1 MKVGHALRILPALE
15 AVFPLRSLLL
25 ASAHTAPQDAW
36 GSGGPYLT
44 IGKHDVDS
52 AELRRQFALSFRALT
67 THLSDL
73 YDAFADAIDFI
84 DSGEPSAA
92 VGRILDAGRRE
103 ERVGRFDQAQAWY
116 RAALQIAEPLQD
128 HRPEIDALLTLGDLS
143 ARIGLY
149 RQSARVHQRALAL
162 AEAAFY
168 PSAAASASAGLGT
181 VATAAGDWRGAQAWY
196 ERALVLAEAEGDASR
211 SAGIHHIFGEF
222 FRRKGDIA
230 QATAELSQAR
240 EAFEALGQARELA
253 RVLLTEALLFA
264 DRGALR
270 RAAGTFREALAWLRA
285 GPADPALEVSIRLHL
300 ARLRIEEDHLL
311 QAEDEL
317 RHGERLAIDHTLIG
331 QLVEV
336 YSAMG
341 TVRGLQEDDSGFVFF
356 EQAIQLLPMIGRSP
370 VLEARL
376 YHDYGGFMK
385 RIGRTAE
392 AHAHFDRARE
402 LFDSVGAQSD
412 LHKVEA
418 DLVQMPA

>member
-1 MKVGHALRILPALE
+1 MKVGHALRILPSLE

-25 ASAHTAPQDAW
+25 ASAHTAPQDEW

-52 AELRRQFALSFRALT
+52 AELRRQFAVSFRALT
-67 THLSDL
+67 AHLSDL
-73 YDAFADAIDFI
+73 YNAFADAIDLI
-84 DSGEPSAA
+84 DRGEASAA
-92 VGRILDAGRRE
+92 VERLLDAGRRE
-103 ERVGRFDQAQAWY
+103 ERVGRFDQAQAWD
-116 RAALQIAEPLQD
+116 RAALQLAEPLQD
-128 HRPEIDALLTLGDLS
+128 HRPEINALLTLGDLS
-143 ARIGLY
+143 TRVGLY
-149 RQSARVHQRALAL
+149 RQAARVYQRALAL

-168 PSAAASASAGLGT
+168 PRASASASAGLGT
-181 VATAAGDWRGAQAWY
+181 VATAAGDWRGAQAWF
-196 ERALVLAEAEGDASR
+196 ERALGLAESEGDGAQIAR
-211 SAGIHHIFGEF
+211 IHHAFGEF
-222 FRRKGDIA
+222 FRRKGDA
-230 QATAELSQAR
+230 ARATSELGVAR
-240 EAFEALGQARELA
+240 ETFEALGEARELA

-285 GPADPALEVSIRLHL
+285 GPADPALEVGIRVQL
-300 ARLRIEEDHLL
+300 ARLRMDEEHLL

-317 RHGERLAIDHTLIG
+317 RHSERLAIDHTLIG
-331 QLVEV
+331 HLVEI
-336 YSAMG
+336 YGAMG
-341 TVRGLQEDDSGFVFF
+341 TVRGLQQDDSGFVFF

-376 YHDYGGFMK
+376 YHDYGAFMK
-385 RIGRTAE
+385 RVGRPAE

>member
-1 MKVGHALRILPALE
+1 MKVGHALRILPSLE

-25 ASAHTAPQDAW
+25 ASAHSAPQDAW

-52 AELRRQFALSFRALT
+52 TELRRQFAVSFRALT

-73 YDAFADAIDFI
+73 YNAFADAVDLI

-92 VGRILDAGRRE
+92 VERILDAGRRE
-103 ERVGRFDQAQAWY
+103 EGVGRIDQAQAWY

-128 HRPEIDALLTLGDLS
+128 HRPEINALLTLGDLS
-143 ARIGLY
+143 ARVGLY
-149 RQSARVHQRALAL
+149 RQSGRVHQRALAL

-181 VATAAGDWRGAQAWY
+181 VATAAGDWRGAQAWF
-196 ERALVLAEAEGDASR
+196 ERALGLAEAEGDASR
-211 SAGIHHIFGEF
+211 TAHIHHAFGEF

-230 QATAELSQAR
+230 RATTELSLAR
-240 EAFEALGQARELA
+240 ETFETLGQARDLA
-253 RVLLTEALLFA
+253 RVLLTEALLFS
-264 DRGALR
+264 DHGNLR

-285 GPADPALEVSIRLHL
+285 GTADPALEVDIRLHL
-300 ARLRIEEDHLL
+300 ARLRMEEDHLL

-317 RHGERLAIDHTLIG
+317 RHSEGLAVQHTLIG
-331 QLVEV
+331 HLVGV
-336 YSAMG
+336 YGAMG
-341 TVRGLQEDDSGFVFF
+341 TVRGLQDDDSGFVFF
-356 EQAIQLLPMIGRSP
+356 EQAIQLLPMVGRSP

-376 YHDYGGFMK
+376 YHDYGTFMK
-385 RIGRTAE
+385 RVGRPAE
-392 AHAHFDRARE
+392 AHAHFDHARE
-402 LFDSVGAQSD
+402 LFESVGAQSD